1 MNKIKF
7 HWDVIIVL
15 LIGTSLTLF
24 SLYLTYR
31 DITFLVTKKELT
43 SSIKMYDDQE
53 KRFEVEYQIDNK
65 NYSVSKYKLD
75 KDVYDAIRS
84 DPDMKL
90 YYNQQFPEQVYFD
103 VENSVSWGTTL
114 LMLVGIFVIIFLTRH
129 AATTLSK

>member
-1 MNKIKF
+1 
-7 HWDVIIVL
+7 
-15 LIGTSLTLF
+15 
-24 SLYLTYR
+24 
-31 DITFLVTKKELT
+31 
-43 SSIKMYDDQE
+43 MYDDQE
-53 KRFEVEYQIDNK
+53 MRFEVEYQIDNK